1 MSERGIVQDGRSGP
15 EIQDFLRAQGG
26 ATAGE
31 AISSHQS
38 GKQGKSYIAENH
50 EHSLRS
56 FPNETEHISWWRSI
70 RNRKNGTRNLT
81 TSTCGSMVR
90 GGCERTS
97 NRHCFV
103 EWRGSLN
110 FLFAEQLN

>member
-1 MSERGIVQDGRSGP
+1 
-15 EIQDFLRAQGG
+15 
-26 ATAGE
+26 
-31 AISSHQS
+31 
-38 GKQGKSYIAENH
+38 
-50 EHSLRS
+50 
-56 FPNETEHISWWRSI
+56 
-70 RNRKNGTRNLT
+70 
-81 TSTCGSMVR
+81 MVR